1 MRITTFAF
9 KTIAVKIRLQDT
21 KNGPA
26 RRPPK
31 TRQNRA
37 AEKTFFKTC
46 QKPSKFVKNDLRSM
60 LLVGRHQKPDFRVK
74 KSGFTFFETRQKL
87 SKPIKSRRKV
97 QNDHR
102 QKRSLQNLSRAS
114 SFK

>member
-1 MRITTFAF
+1 M
-9 KTIAVKIRLQDT
+9 IAVKIRLQDT

-60 LLVGRHQKPDFRVK
+60 LLVGRHQKPDFHVR
-74 KSGFTFFETRQKL
+74 RIPR
-87 SKPIKSRRKV
+87 SKTIDAQNSR
-97 QNDHR
+97 H
-102 QKRSLQNLSRAS
+102 SLLS

>member
-1 MRITTFAF
+1 M
-9 KTIAVKIRLQDT
+9 IAVKIRLQDT

-46 QKPSKFVKNDLRSM
+46 QKPSKLIGSRRKLPKRSPLAEKSPVLR
-60 LLVGRHQKPDFRVK
+60 LFKAAEKHFPKLVETHQKPSKVAK
-74 KSGFTFFETRQKL
+74 TLAARQK
-87 SKPIKSRRKV
+87 V
-97 QNDHR
+97 Q
-102 QKRSLQNLSRAS
+102 
-114 SFK
+114 F